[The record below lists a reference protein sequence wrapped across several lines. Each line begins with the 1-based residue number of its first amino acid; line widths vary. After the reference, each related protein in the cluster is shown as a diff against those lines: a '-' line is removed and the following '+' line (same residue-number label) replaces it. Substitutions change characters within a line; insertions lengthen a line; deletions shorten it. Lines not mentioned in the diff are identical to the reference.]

1 MVQTRVNVGELRHE
15 IVVQSLSTS
24 IVNGQ
29 SDRVWSDEDKVWAA
43 IDPLTGDE
51 YFEADQMKAGTDLRV
66 TIRFYEGLRPQK
78 HRFVHNGRTLNI
90 VRVLDRQE
98 RNCVHECWC
107 REEP

>member
-1 MVQTRVNVGELRHE
+1 MVRTRVKVGSMRHA

-24 IVNGQ
+24 VVNGQ
-29 SDRVWSDEDKVWAA
+29 STREWSDEDTIFAS
-43 IDPLTGDE
+43 IEPLTGDE
-51 YFEADQMKAGTDLRV
+51 YFEANQMKAGTELRV
-66 TIRFYEGLRPQK
+66 TIRFYEGLRAPK
-78 HRFVHNGRTLNI
+78 HRFIHDGRTLNI